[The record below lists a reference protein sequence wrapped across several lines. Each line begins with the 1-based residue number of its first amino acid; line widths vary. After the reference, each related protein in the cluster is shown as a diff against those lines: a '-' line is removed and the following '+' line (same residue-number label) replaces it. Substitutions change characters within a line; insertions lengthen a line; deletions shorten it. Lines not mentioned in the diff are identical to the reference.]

1 MAFMR
6 LLCCLPQGT
15 AEDFSNTFEQQLLQ
29 FYKRNRQKTTTTT
42 TTKTEYMFIYM
53 LHSAGFY

>member
-29 FYKRNRQKTTTTT
+29 FYKINRQTTTTTT
-42 TTKTEYMFIYM
+42 TTKTEYMCIYM

>member
-29 FYKRNRQKTTTTT
+29 FYKINRQTTT
-42 TTKTEYMFIYM
+42 TTKTEYM